1 MNMLLNIQLFARGG
15 GSNLLLSNIEFDL
28 FKYIIRDYRIAS
40 INTSIL

>member
-1 MNMLLNIQLFARGG
+1 MNTFLNIQLFARG